1 MNQTRLAVAALLI
14 AAFAF
19 IVGTLYYKSE
29 TLQQSTTAV
38 QDNRQ
43 ALVRPHAPVFG
54 NAQAKVTIV
63 EFFDPACET
72 CRAFYPIVK
81 DIIRSGFG
89 EVNLVL
95 RYAPLHQGSDIA
107 IQILEAARQQDLYWP
122 VLEKVL
128 ETQPI
133 WADHAQPNP
142 QRIWELLDGTGLDIG
157 KARAAMNDVAIRQ
170 ALEQDVADMVT
181 LKVTKTPSFFV
192 NGMPLSRF
200 GVEELRTLVSE
211 ELRRAKAQSPK

>member
-1 MNQTRLAVAALLI
+1 MNQKRLTIAALLI
-14 AAFAF
+14 AALAF
-19 IVGTLYYKSE
+19 IGGTLYFKSQ
-29 TLQQSTTAV
+29 TRQQATSAV
-38 QDNRQ
+38 QDNSQ
-43 ALVRPHAPVFG
+43 ALIRPHAPVFG

-128 ETQPI
+128 EMQPI

-142 QRIWELLDGTGLDIG
+142 QRIWELLDGTGLDIA
-157 KARAAMNDVAIRQ
+157 KAKAAMNDAAIRT
-170 ALEQDVADMVT
+170 ALAQDIADMAT
-181 LKVTKTPSFFV
+181 LKVSKTPSFFV
-192 NGMPLSRF
+192 NGTPLSRF
-200 GVEELRTLVSE
+200 GVEELRMLVSD
-211 ELRRAKAQSPK
+211 ELKRAKAPSPK